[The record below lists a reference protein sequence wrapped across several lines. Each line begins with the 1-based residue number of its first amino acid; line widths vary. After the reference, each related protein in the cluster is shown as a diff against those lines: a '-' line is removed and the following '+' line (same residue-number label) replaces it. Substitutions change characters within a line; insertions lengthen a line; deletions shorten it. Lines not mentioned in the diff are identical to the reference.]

1 MRMKNWIFKKWRVN
15 FKIMCFLSEDK
26 KDLKARSFL
35 RLLSNILSYKYI
47 DKSLFVYVRLF
58 CF

>member
-35 RLLSNILSYKYI
+35 RLLSNILSYK
-47 DKSLFVYVRLF
+47 
-58 CF
+58 